1 MKTRKFPIKNNK
13 YGAKKVYSVIEE
25 NRVTGFKTLELAQ
38 RYANEAHPPAEVAT
52 FDSVHEYNVYQDLA
66 ARQRAGEIS
75 ELSRQVVFELLPNQY
90 ETSCNKR
97 GKIVCKLRERKVI
110 YTADF
115 AYREGGRRVVVD
127 AKSKATRTRDYIIR
141 RKLMLY
147 IHNTKIVEM

>member
-1 MKTRKFPIKNNK
+1 MKTINLHIKNNK
-13 YGAKKVYSVIEE
+13 YGAKKVYAVIEE
-25 NRVTGFKTLELAQ
+25 NRVTGFKTLDLAQ
-38 RYANEAHPPAEVAT
+38 RYANEAHPAAAVVT
-52 FDSVHEYNVYQDLA
+52 FDSVHEYKVFKDLF

-90 ETSCNKR
+90 ETSCNER
-97 GKIVCKLRERKVI
+97 GKIVRKLRERKVI

-115 AYREGGRRVVVD
+115 VYHDGGRLVVVD

-147 IHNTKIVEM
+147 IHNIKIVEM